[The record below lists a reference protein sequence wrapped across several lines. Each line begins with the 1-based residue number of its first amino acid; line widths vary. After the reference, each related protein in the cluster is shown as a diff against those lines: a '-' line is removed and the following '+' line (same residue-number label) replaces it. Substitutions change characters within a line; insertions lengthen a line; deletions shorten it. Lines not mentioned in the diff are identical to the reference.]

1 MKYLFFRHKYTF
13 ALSMFRGYSMGYRF
27 ECSDDIPIVTC
38 ETVVAEVDKHKD
50 CSRSRLYERA
60 KKMSSYFSALKLG

>member
-1 MKYLFFRHKYTF
+1 
-13 ALSMFRGYSMGYRF
+13 MGYRV

-50 CSRSRLYERA
+50 CSRSRLHERA